1 MIDLI
6 IIMNNFCDVPVPIV
20 PTTSASRP
28 LRPGDV
34 IRVGHG
40 FPLRRA
46 EEEAVDYLRIHFET
60 RSPGLARVVAVTDD
74 GMLVTLWGH
83 RFLTTRRADDPALR
97 RLGRLALALAPERLG
112 EAILDRELR
121 IGGAVVE
128 AAPSRRLRPGPTRL
142 WLRWTRGS
150 LPVLEALGGRIH
162 APLLR
167 RMKAWSFH
175 GLFRLGL
182 MPAAP
187 GFIDRGLLVD
197 RIGRTMTLGYGRDE
211 RDIRLDRILLHKNH
225 SLHLVGVDRAKGEL
239 RSFRL
244 DRVWALEIPPLGE
257 VDPDDLHWELQALC
271 MRRDGWLWY
280 WNRRQAERGLP
291 PAPPIGRIARWL
303 ERTGASLWACGRG
316 LDARA
321 RRAGI
326 AFARRRRR
334 AGWLLLVRYRRLRSW
349 SCAVVQSVLW
359 RLGPPPPPSP
369 GTLPSRW
376 RDRLQRALAVVESG
390 GTEQITALLPMNRL
404 LVDPVGCHAWLRHM
418 LEHAS
423 KTAPPGNTGHPDAPA
438 LLAEALALMPV
449 LPSMPG
455 WERRRAAAL
464 ALSRRLDGA
473 QPGHRRIWVRAT
485 RPAGRD
491 SRLLLCGHCLS
502 AAYHLNDTDAAGRL
516 RPWTGLWPPTPK
528 AWSFYRANAYFVARW
543 DDARFRVDAASA
555 PRLRMIIAWW
565 DARSPQGRP
574 LGPLRD

>member
-1 MIDLI
+1 MV
-6 IIMNNFCDVPVPIV
+6 CV
-20 PTTSASRP
+20 PTIFPPTAAPRP

-46 EEEAVDYLRIHFET
+46 EEAVDYLRIHFET
-60 RSPGLARVVAVTDD
+60 RSPGLARIVAVTDD

-97 RLGRLALALAPERLG
+97 RLGPLALALAPERLG
-112 EAILDRELR
+112 EMILDREVR
-121 IGGAVVE
+121 IGGAVAEE
-128 AAPSRRLRPGPTRL
+128 ASSRRLRPGPTWL

-150 LPVLEALGGRIH
+150 LPILEALGGRLH

-175 GLFRLGL
+175 GLSRLGL

-187 GFIDRGLLVD
+187 GFIDRGLLID
-197 RIGRTMTLGYGRDE
+197 HIGQTVTLGYGRDE
-211 RDIRLDRILLHKNH
+211 RDIRLDRILLHKNQ

-257 VDPDDLHWELQALC
+257 VDPDDLHWELQVLC
-271 MRRDGWLWY
+271 MTRAGWLWY

-291 PAPPIGRIARWL
+291 PAPPIGRIAGWL
-303 ERTGASLWACGRG
+303 GRIGAGLWRYGRG
-316 LDARA
+316 LGARVYCV
-321 RRAGI
+321 GI
-326 AFARRRRR
+326 VFAQRRRH
-334 AGWLLLVRYRRLRSW
+334 AGWWLPARYRRLRSW
-349 SCAVVQSVLW
+349 SRAVAQSVLW
-359 RLGPPPPPSP
+359 RLRPPPPPSP

-404 LVDPVGCHAWLRHM
+404 LLVDPVGCHAWLRHM
-418 LEHAS
+418 LEHVS
-423 KTAPPGNTGHPDAPA
+423 KTAPPGNTPGNTGHPDAPA
-438 LLAEALALMPV
+438 LLAETLALMPALPV
-449 LPSMPG
+449 LPG
-455 WERRRAAAL
+455 WERRRTAAL
-464 ALSRRLDGA
+464 ALSRRLDAA

-491 SRLLLCGHCLS
+491 SRLLLCEHCLS
-502 AAYHLNDTDAAGRL
+502 SAYHLNDAGVAGRL
-516 RPWTGLWPPTPK
+516 HPWTGVWPPPPR

-543 DDARFRVDAASA
+543 DNARFRVDAASA

-565 DARSPQGRP
+565 DARLS
-574 LGPLRD
+574 